1 MAIKIHTILIACALG
16 MAGCAHAPAVQQVS
30 ASELPCG
37 DRATQIIAR
46 NVTSIL
52 HRQYRNASVVAER
65 AARASLACASSES
78 SRAQAFSDKWRG
90 ANELVV
96 AAELAHQAS
105 DDRRAAD
112 LLHEGYAVMH
122 ALRPPHDTNAMTS
135 SLIADKLDAAR
146 RDMSGHWAY
155 W

>member
-1 MAIKIHTILIACALG
+1 MAHLIRTALIAGAIS
-16 MAGCAHAPAVQQVS
+16 MAGCSHATSQHLSAVG
-30 ASELPCG
+30 LPCG
-37 DRATQIIAR
+37 ERATQIIAQ
-46 NVTSIL
+46 NVTSITQ
-52 HRQYRNASVVAER
+52 HRYRDASSAAER
-65 AARASLACASSES
+65 AARASFSCAASEKS
-78 SRAQAFSDKWRG
+78 TPQAFNDKWRG

-105 DDRRAAD
+105 DETRAHR

-122 ALRPPHDTNAMTS
+122 NLRPPRNASALTS

-146 RDMSGHWAY
+146 RDMQGQWAY